1 VIQANA
7 LGAAGQWASG
17 NFVPYRGQYHVE
29 EGFLEVNAPIVRD
42 TIVQS
47 LDFNAA
53 GRITSYSTSGE
64 VETWKLGLT
73 SQVNDSIR
81 LRSTWSLD
89 IRAPQISELFSPG
102 TLSAQF
108 CSYPLGSPQYQCFAN
123 QAGNPN
129 LQPEKAVTVSGGAVF
144 TPVFLPGFTL
154 SADWYSINIHG
165 AIDTVDFQTTIN
177 RCLQGQAIYCP
188 QLVFA
193 GGAAQPTQVNVA
205 PLNSDVNSTSGLDVA
220 ASYTHPL
227 FDGAMT
233 WELNGNYTDQ
243 QTRTALGITYDSAG
257 ALGASPD
264 AYASGIPKLR
274 AVLAATYQEG
284 PWSLTAQGRFI
295 GAARLTNGTEGVAGI
310 ASASLSSAGVLT
322 RGDILGLVDDND
334 IGAVGYM
341 DLRASYRWSA
351 HLQIYGAIDNVTD
364 VAPPQIVSTSGGT
377 GTNQMV
383 YDALGRAIRMGVRI
397 ND

>member
-1 VIQANA
+1 
-7 LGAAGQWASG
+7 
-17 NFVPYRGQYHVE
+17 
-29 EGFLEVNAPIVRD
+29 
-42 TIVQS
+42 
-47 LDFNAA
+47 
-53 GRITSYSTSGE
+53 
-64 VETWKLGLT
+64 
-73 SQVNDSIR
+73 
-81 LRSTWSLD
+81 
-89 IRAPQISELFSPG
+89 
-102 TLSAQF
+102 
-108 CSYPLGSPQYQCFAN
+108 
-123 QAGNPN
+123 
-129 LQPEKAVTVSGGAVF
+129 
-144 TPVFLPGFTL
+144 
-154 SADWYSINIHG
+154 
-165 AIDTVDFQTTIN
+165 
-177 RCLQGQAIYCP
+177 
-188 QLVFA
+188 
-193 GGAAQPTQVNVA
+193 
-205 PLNSDVNSTSGLDVA
+205 VNSTSGLDVA

-227 FDGAMT
+227 FDGAVT

-243 QTRTALGITYDSAG
+243 QTRNSLGVTYDSAG

-274 AVLAATYQEG
+274 AVLAATYQGG

-295 GAARLTNGTEGVAGI
+295 GAARLTNGPEGVAGI

-351 HLQIYGAIDNVTD
+351 HLQVYGAIDNVTD